1 MKSHQQCI
9 DTCDSLL
16 RGELSAVE
24 TYEQA
29 IEKFQSDP
37 ELLTLELFRDEHR
50 SSAEILR
57 QHLIQM
63 EAEPSNSSGAWGT
76 FAKAVEGTATLL
88 GKSPALAVLEEG
100 EKHGIDE
107 YRDALENDHVMEEI
121 KGKIR
126 QQLLPSLERHL
137 NALAELRHA

>member
-1 MKSHQQCI
+1 
-9 DTCDSLL
+9 
-16 RGELSAVE
+16 
-24 TYEQA
+24 
-29 IEKFQSDP
+29 
-37 ELLTLELFRDEHR
+37 
-50 SSAEILR
+50 
-57 QHLIQM
+57 M